1 MRTTQTLS
9 AASLVALASACASA
23 QITAYASG
31 LRHRAVGATSSLD
44 VTERRLTACC
54 IGSSGQDGVEI
65 QLHSQVGGGVGV
77 DIGQLLQPSPSSR
90 EIKIR
95 PKGWDGTIKGTLRLI
110 SNPGAPGLIETYDF
124 SMVPGVTSLH
134 WALYDPAGNELA
146 SGESAGPIL
155 DWTIDVPQ
163 TGTAECNKYY
173 SFEGPPAGTAARS
186 ADEGFFDRVISVSGL
201 TPDTITN
208 VQSVSVTPRTCLGCP
223 PPFVD
228 LDSVA
233 ITGSGMPTITL
244 NDAHLLSQGSG
255 GSVGKPH
262 KLWGTGAAHIE
273 EFPIGDLDDDGLPDL
288 RYLVS
293 NLGSSGQDG
302 VAIDFGSHGGGG
314 GGGSGGATW
323 SVSGNC
329 CRGHV
334 ILMKAFDDE
343 NGEQARVMRGTD
355 PASTDNTI
363 ACDFSMIGSPEC
375 LVEFRDA
382 AGNAVYTRM
391 LPPGEPVIYTA
402 CDDTAPFEKFVSATH
417 PATGEVELR
426 HHLCG
431 DTNHFRLVD
440 GTSPPGAVVAA
451 FRPVTGSMHQ
461 TARAEITG
469 SGISQFD
476 VALVGNLPPVAPPCD
491 PDLNQ
496 DGNVDQDDVLY
507 LINVVGGGNN
517 DTGIDPDF
525 NQDGNVDQDDVT
537 ALINTVGGGG
547 CP

>member
-1 MRTTQTLS
+1 MNTAQTLS

-23 QITAYASG
+23 QISAYASG
-31 LRHRAVGATSSLD
+31 LLHRSVGGTSSLD
-44 VTERRLTACC
+44 VSGRRLITCC
-54 IGSSGQDGVEI
+54 LGSSGEDGVEV
-65 QLHSQVGGGVGV
+65 QLHSRVGGGVSV
-77 DIGQLLQPSPSSR
+77 DIGQFLTPSPSSR

-95 PKGWDGTIKGTLRLI
+95 PKGWDGTIKGHMRLI
-110 SNPGAPGLIETYDF
+110 SNPGAAGLIEIYDF
-124 SMVPGVTSLH
+124 SMVPGVTALH

-155 DWTIDVPQ
+155 DWMINVPSN
-163 TGTAECNKYY
+163 GTVECNKVY
-173 SFEGPPAGTAARS
+173 SFDGPPAAAR
-186 ADEGFFDRVISVSGL
+186 AANQGFFDRVVSVSGL

-208 VQSVSVTPRTCLGCP
+208 VQSISVTPRTCLGCP

-228 LDSVA
+228 LDFVA
-233 ITGSGMPTITL
+233 ITGAGMPTLTL
-244 NDAHLLSQGSG
+244 NDAHLRTFGSG
-255 GSVGKPH
+255 GSVGKPIRN
-262 KLWGTGAAHIE
+262 WGTGSARIE
-273 EFPIGDLDDDGLPDL
+273 ERPGGDLDGDGMPDL
-288 RYLVS
+288 VVS
-293 NLGSSGQDG
+293 VNNIGSSGQDG
-302 VAIDFGSHGGGG
+302 VAIDFGGHGGGGG
-314 GGGSGGATW
+314 GGGSGGSTW

-334 ILMKAFDDE
+334 IIMKAFDDE
-343 NGEQARVMRGTD
+343 GNEQARVMRTTD
-355 PASTDNTI
+355 AASTDNGI
-363 ACDFSMIGSPEC
+363 SCDFSMIGSPEC
-375 LVEFRDA
+375 LVDFRDA
-382 AGNAVYTRM
+382 AGNTVYSRM
-391 LPPGEPVIYTA
+391 LPPGEPVFYTA
-402 CDDTAPFEKFVSATH
+402 CDDTAPYESFTSAPH

-431 DTNHFRLVD
+431 DTNHFRLAD
-440 GTSPPGAVVAA
+440 GTSPPGAVLAA
-451 FRPVTGSMHQ
+451 FRPVTGSMHL
-461 TARAEITG
+461 TSLAEITG
-469 SGISQFD
+469 SGISTFN
-476 VALVGNLPPVAPPCD
+476 VALAAHLPPVAPPCD